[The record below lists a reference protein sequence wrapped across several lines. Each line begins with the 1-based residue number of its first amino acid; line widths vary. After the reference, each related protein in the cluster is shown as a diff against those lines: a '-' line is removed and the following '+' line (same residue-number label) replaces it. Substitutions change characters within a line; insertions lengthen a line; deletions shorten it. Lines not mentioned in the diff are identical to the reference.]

1 MENDFN
7 SEEQEMISMQT
18 GIFNDINSLLPV
30 IKNKKRNNKILK
42 SFYLANNK
50 KEKSLSRNNI
60 NIQKSFFKSPNRIM
74 HKTYTYLNKNN
85 KQIKFISPNL
95 TRNKKYQIMK
105 EKFMD
110 SQNSY
115 NKPVSDNENLS
126 KNSSSVKFYS
136 ITNFS
141 TKNINTMNNINKNNP
156 LNLRKSNHSRT
167 LGNRIT
173 KNNYYI
179 RANKKKPTLQLT
191 KNKDSKFKTIK
202 SMKNIKVPE
211 EKIIKF
217 QSDSSFLNSSDEI
230 FDENNDTN
238 SLSNIQLDNLENK
251 YSESNEENDKEE
263 EYDKISHSSNKIKN
277 GQNIYF
283 ITPSKSTTHLKNSFK
298 KSNLMSRTLSFYK
311 SPIKKTTNAVKFHSI
326 NTDYNKQNKKYNIEI
341 MGKTKNLDSQ
351 SYKNKLKHKDKQ
363 IIILSDVLD
372 DYHTI
377 IRRFRRQSSIIQ
389 RTLNI
394 NINDYL
400 KNEREKIKNKS
411 ELPFDKVLKFKEQKD
426 DYIGNIV
433 KNIEEKINKSIKEEN
448 ENQNEK
454 DTFNKI
460 IRNAFVYFYQ
470 QIIYKNWVKEIE
482 SSFLNII
489 FSNQKKKIIPN
500 LHYISN
506 TFFDCFNF
514 VIYYLLDGQYKEKQY
529 NPRRSSIIDNN
540 LLILGKAKKTLK
552 HIYKRK
558 HSYKKLDFINNHFL
572 NIFPVKDFI
581 KETIKNDNNINFNE
595 PYYHFIQSRKKTRR
609 RKRIS
614 VHDILRRST
623 EKNKEIEEIN
633 KNIEKKELNYKN
645 LINKFQETNKLLD
658 KWSFLKKKSIFKK
671 YNEEKEEEKLKKE
684 YRKLKMKYLINL
696 KWKQDMEILKSLG
709 GDPVSKQCALLR
721 TQEYEAEHSNLK
733 SFEQLLSLVE
743 KSQNELFFETFR
755 YLRYTEI
762 DHQEKYTGDTLLI
775 RASKINNIHIVEFLI
790 EKGCNINIQNRELN
804 TALHYAYMYCR
815 AELIN
820 ILIYHGADVNIINK
834 KGFTPWECMK
844 N

>member
-1 MENDFN
+1 MKNDFN
-7 SEEQEMISMQT
+7 SEDQETISMQT
-18 GIFNDINSLLPV
+18 GIFNNLNSLLPV

-42 SFYLANNK
+42 TFYLANNK

-60 NIQKSFFKSPNRIM
+60 NSQKSIFKSPNRIM

-105 EKFMD
+105 EKFID

-126 KNSSSVKFYS
+126 KNSSSIKFYS

-141 TKNINTMNNINKNNP
+141 CKNINTMNNKNENNP
-156 LNLRKSNHSRT
+156 IYLRKSHHSRT
-167 LGNRIT
+167 LGNRNN

-179 RANKKKPTLQLT
+179 RANKKKTTLQLT
-191 KNKDSKFKTIK
+191 KNKDKKFKTNK

-211 EKIIKF
+211 EKIIQF

-230 FDENNDTN
+230 FDESNDTN

-283 ITPSKSTTHLKNSFK
+283 IAPSKSTTHLKNSFK

-326 NTDYNKQNKKYNIEI
+326 NTDYNNQNKKYNIEI
-341 MGKTKNLDSQ
+341 KGKTKNLDSQ

-363 IIILSDVLD
+363 IIILSEVFD

-394 NINDYL
+394 DINDYL
-400 KNEREKIKNKS
+400 KNAREKIKNKS
-411 ELPFDKVLKFKEQKD
+411 ELPFDKVLKFKEQKE
-426 DYIGNIV
+426 DYIGNIA
-433 KNIEEKINKSIKEEN
+433 KNIEEKIDKSIKETN

-460 IRNAFVYFYQ
+460 IRNAFIYFYQ
-470 QIIYKNWVKEIE
+470 QIIYKNWAKEIE

-489 FSNQKKKIIPN
+489 LSNQKNIIIPN

-572 NIFPVKDFI
+572 HSFPIKDFI
-581 KETIKNDNNINFNE
+581 KETIKNENNIQFNE
-595 PYYHFIQSRKKTRR
+595 PYYHFLQSRKKTRK
-609 RKRIS
+609 RKRVS

-623 EKNKEIEEIN
+623 EKKKDIEEIN
-633 KNIEKKELNYKN
+633 KNLEKNELKYKN
-645 LINKFQETNKLLD
+645 LINKFHETNKLLD
-658 KWSFLKKKSIFKK
+658 KWSFLRKKSIFKK
-671 YNEEKEEEKLKKE
+671 YNEEK
-684 YRKLKMKYLINL
+684 
-696 KWKQDMEILKSLG
+696 
-709 GDPVSKQCALLR
+709 
-721 TQEYEAEHSNLK
+721 
-733 SFEQLLSLVE
+733 
-743 KSQNELFFETFR
+743 
-755 YLRYTEI
+755 
-762 DHQEKYTGDTLLI
+762 
-775 RASKINNIHIVEFLI
+775 
-790 EKGCNINIQNRELN
+790 
-804 TALHYAYMYCR
+804 
-815 AELIN
+815 
-820 ILIYHGADVNIINK
+820 
-834 KGFTPWECMK
+834 
-844 N
+844 